1 MRPRLKHGRARSPRR
16 SLAHPPSPS
25 PWHPPALTRT
35 LALALALTLTLT
47 LTLTLVLTLRH
58 LHPQPHQVA
67 SFISLIHSEK
77 MMQEQLREA
86 NIDLEKMP
94 LGSISDK
101 QARLTPLATRPGDQA

>member
-1 MRPRLKHGRARSPRR
+1 M
-16 SLAHPPSPS
+16 
-25 PWHPPALTRT
+25 
-35 LALALALTLTLT
+35 
-47 LTLTLVLTLRH
+47 
-58 LHPQPHQVA
+58 A

>member
-1 MRPRLKHGRARSPRR
+1 M
-16 SLAHPPSPS
+16 
-25 PWHPPALTRT
+25 
-35 LALALALTLTLT
+35 
-47 LTLTLVLTLRH
+47 
-58 LHPQPHQVA
+58 A

-101 QARLTPLATRPGDQA
+101 QARRTPRATRHRPLGLGH

>member
-1 MRPRLKHGRARSPRR
+1 M
-16 SLAHPPSPS
+16 
-25 PWHPPALTRT
+25 
-35 LALALALTLTLT
+35 
-47 LTLTLVLTLRH
+47 
-58 LHPQPHQVA
+58 A

-101 QARLTPLATRPGDQA
+101 QARLTPLATRPRPLGPGH